1 MERGNTNITF
11 DSYNS
16 GLGKKT
22 HSQFIILFGDV
33 NDIISGGLNDTLW
46 GVNDIIS
53 GKADEEKK
61 SMMVFEEFLLL

>member
-1 MERGNTNITF
+1 M
-11 DSYNS
+11 
-16 GLGKKT
+16 
-22 HSQFIILFGDV
+22 

-61 SMMVFEEFLLL
+61 SMMIFEEFLLF